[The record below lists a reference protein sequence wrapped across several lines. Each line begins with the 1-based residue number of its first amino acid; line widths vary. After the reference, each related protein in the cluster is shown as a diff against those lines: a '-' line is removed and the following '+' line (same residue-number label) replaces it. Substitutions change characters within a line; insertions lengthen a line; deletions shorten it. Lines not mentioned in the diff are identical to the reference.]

1 MVEDKKRKLYEG
13 FHINNF
19 RELVDIR
26 YSMFKDK
33 NAFEYRVT
41 PTSEIIKVTYSDYIN
56 DIKALGTALLD
67 LGLRKKRI
75 AIIAPNRYEWCV
87 SYLAIT
93 TSDIVVV
100 PLDKSLPDNEI
111 ESLIKRSKVEAV
123 IFDKKYID
131 VFNKLKSENV
141 SNLHTY
147 ICMDYSIDKNNI
159 LSYSKLLKKGK
170 KLLSNGDTKY
180 KDIEIDNNAMS
191 IMIFTSGTT
200 SISKA
205 VMLSQKNIC
214 SDIYSLSS
222 MAKVTSKD
230 KFLSFLPLHHTF
242 ESTCTFLYG
251 TSVGITVV
259 FTDGL
264 KYIVKN
270 LKEYE
275 ITGFVCVPLVLET
288 IYKKITKEIDKQGK
302 TKLIKFARKL
312 SNFLLKF
319 NIDIRKKLFAQIL
332 NELGGHL
339 HILIAGGAP
348 MDKEAI
354 SAFVDF
360 GINLLQGYGLT
371 ETSPVLAGEND
382 KYKRA
387 GSVGFPL
394 PDINIKIDNPD
405 EDGIGEIIV
414 NAPTV
419 MLGYYEN
426 QEATNAVL
434 KDGWFHTGDLGK
446 FDEDGFLFITGR
458 KKFVIVLK
466 NGKKVFPEE
475 VEILINKLPFVEE
488 SMVYGIPDKDN
499 DVKLCAKIVYNLDT
513 MKELY
518 PNNVEGDYHKIIM
531 EQIKQINHTM
541 PAYKY
546 IRNIVITTEPLI
558 KTTTQKIKRDEEMK
572 KIMGK

>member
-1 MVEDKKRKLYEG
+1 VCSSDL
-13 FHINNF
+13 IN
-19 RELVDIR
+19 IR

-33 NAFEYRVT
+33 NAFEFRLS
-41 PTSEIIKVTYSDYIN
+41 PDSEIINVTYADYIN

-67 LGLRKKRI
+67 LNLRKKRV

-93 TSDIVVV
+93 TSDIIVV

-111 ESLIKRSKVEAV
+111 ESLIKRSKVDAV

-131 VFNKLKSENV
+131 VFNKLKSSND
-141 SNLHTY
+141 SNLSIY
-147 ICMDYSIDKNNI
+147 ICMDYPESEDDI
-159 LSYSKLLKKGK
+159 LSYSALLENGK
-170 KLLSNGDTKY
+170 NLLLNGNTIYDN
-180 KDIEIDNNAMS
+180 IELDNNAMS

-214 SDIYSLSS
+214 ADIYSLSS

-270 LKEYE
+270 LKEYK

-288 IYKKITKEIDKQGK
+288 MYKKINKEIEKQGK
-302 TKLIKFARKL
+302 TKLINFARKL

-319 NIDIRKKLFAQIL
+319 NIDIRKKLFSQIL
-332 NELGGHL
+332 NQLGGHL

-348 MDKEAI
+348 MDKDAI

-426 QEATNAVL
+426 EEATKKVL

-446 FDEDGFLFITGR
+446 FDKDGFLFITGR

-488 SMVYGIPDKDN
+488 NMVYGIPTKDN
-499 DVKLCAKIVYNLDT
+499 NVKLCAKIVYNPEN

-518 PNNVEGDYHKIIM
+518 PNSSESDYHKIIM

-546 IRNIVITTEPLI
+546 IRDIIITTEPLI
-558 KTTTQKIKRDEEMK
+558 KTTTQKIKRDEEIK
-572 KIMGK
+572 KIIGD